1 MEAPAVKPL
10 SDGKRLVVELRS
22 ETQEV
27 SCPLQGNA
35 TLRITCSLNMSCKV
49 VFGGRV
55 QTSNYKNVHTDLDV
69 LMHPCWH
76 IPAPCSEY
84 ERLRWCMAGNYQ
96 PPYKNRL
103 GSFPEKRKKKQAKNK
118 RNKKNSLT
126 ALGVYICIFLLQLD
140 NMIVSLC

>member
-1 MEAPAVKPL
+1 MKPL

-22 ETQEV
+22 EAQEV

-55 QTSNYKNVHTDLDV
+55 QTSNYKNVHTVLDV

-76 IPAPCSEY
+76 IPVPCSECSGMKDSDDAWLVIISP
-84 ERLRWCMAGNYQ
+84 RTKIDLVLS
-96 PPYKNRL
+96 L
-103 GSFPEKRKKKQAKNK
+103 GKGKKKKNERGKKNK
-118 RNKKNSLT
+118 QKKN
-126 ALGVYICIFLLQLD
+126 LLQPW
-140 NMIVSLC
+140 VSTFVFSCFNWTT